1 MRHICEEH
9 NLVIIHIASHQR
21 LGKMG
26 VLYLVKQMLGF
37 GNQCGIGQFIIF
49 LFIDQQVYAFKE
61 TVET

>member
-1 MRHICEEH
+1 MRHIDEEH

-49 LFIDQQVYAFKE
+49 LFIDQ
-61 TVET
+61 